1 MLTAIISI
9 FPLLYYNI
17 IPARP
22 TATSLTPIGIAV
34 WAAVTFTAMATGILH
49 QTRGRRRFKEEWLQK
64 HPLYQRTYG
73 NLRGAEVQ
81 LKPIHGK
88 IGTAVRS
95 GIQFLFNPITPAALH
110 VTSALFARK
119 AGKTKL
125 DKYENGRL
133 WFYNGFD
140 MLVSIDVGTVAPVIV
155 DEQRIRVA
163 LKKGQVELKTENS
176 ADLNLIV
183 SVLNTRQTAPHV

>member
-1 MLTAIISI
+1 
-9 FPLLYYNI
+9 
-17 IPARP
+17 
-22 TATSLTPIGIAV
+22 
-34 WAAVTFTAMATGILH
+34 
-49 QTRGRRRFKEEWLQK
+49 
-64 HPLYQRTYG
+64 
-73 NLRGAEVQ
+73 
-81 LKPIHGK
+81 
-88 IGTAVRS
+88 
-95 GIQFLFNPITPAALH
+95 LH